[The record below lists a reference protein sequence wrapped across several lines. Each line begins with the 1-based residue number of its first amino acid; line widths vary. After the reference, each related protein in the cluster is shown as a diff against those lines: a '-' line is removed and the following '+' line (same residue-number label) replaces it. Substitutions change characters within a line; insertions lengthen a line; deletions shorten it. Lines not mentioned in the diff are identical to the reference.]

1 VDFRNR
7 FGMTNRITTGGCVR
21 NRQFEKSGG
30 WLRCVLLL
38 LCVFLP
44 FSCSKKHAPGPLA
57 ITHVTLIDA
66 TGAEPKSDVT
76 VIVADKKIQSISPS
90 TAAKLPR
97 DTQIIDATG
106 KFLIPGLTDFHLHLT
121 GAGEPSGSREF
132 FIPLLLANGI
142 TTVRDMGG
150 YLQSLVPL
158 RQEIRSGKRRGP
170 EIFFAGPYLDGDP
183 PSFQPSL
190 VVTNATQ
197 ATDDV
202 QSLVAQGVD
211 FIKVQSILSRTA
223 YFAIAD
229 AAKQQHITFVGH
241 VPDRV
246 TAAEA
251 SDAGQKSIEH
261 LTGVLRACSS
271 VEPRLME
278 EQFRGAPK
286 NETPQGS
293 HAREVAWERELLSTY
308 SEKTCDA
315 LIAKFRANQT
325 WQTPTLVLL
334 RHDAYPTPQS
344 DAAVAQILRY
354 TPKLIVPKWQE
365 VRRKQ
370 DQFAT
375 PTEFELRNQLFA
387 RSSQVVAKMQAAG
400 VGILAGT
407 DSAAPELVPGF
418 SLHEELVLLMQAGLS
433 PMQALQA
440 ATRNPAEFMGVIQ
453 KQGTVEVGKNA
464 DLLLLDANPLED
476 ISNTTKISALVIGG
490 ELVDRRVLDYYL
502 ERAAR
507 FATTE
512 RPPPGLYPFK

>member
-1 VDFRNR
+1 
-7 FGMTNRITTGGCVR
+7 MTKQFIPGGCV
-21 NRQFEKSGG
+21 QQQPLGG
-30 WLRCVLLL
+30 VGAFV
-38 LCVFLP
+38 LCVFALCCAVLP
-44 FSCSKKHAPGPLA
+44 FSCSKPSAQQSIA

-66 TGAEPKSDVT
+66 TGSDPKSDVT
-76 VIVADKKIQSISPS
+76 VVGADGKIQSIAPS
-90 TAAKLPR
+90 SS
-97 DTQIIDATG
+97 TQIPSDARIIDATG
-106 KFLIPGLTDFHLHLT
+106 KFLVPGLTDFHLHLT
-121 GAGEPSGSREF
+121 GAGEPTGSREF
-132 FIPLLLANGI
+132 FLPLLLANGI

-150 YLQSLVPL
+150 YLESLVPL
-158 RQEIRSGKRRGP
+158 RKEIRSGKRLGP

-190 VVTNATQ
+190 IVTNPTQ
-197 ATDDV
+197 ANDDV

-223 YFAIAD
+223 YFAIAA
-229 AAKQQHITFVGH
+229 AAKQQHISFVGH

-286 NETPQGS
+286 NETSQGS
-293 HAREVAWERELLSTY
+293 HARQIAWERELLTTY

-344 DAAVAQILRY
+344 DAAVADILKY
-354 TPKLIVPKWQE
+354 APKSIVAKWEE

-370 DQFAT
+370 DHLAS
-375 PTEFELRNQLFA
+375 PAEFDLRNQLFA
-387 RSSQVVAKMQAAG
+387 KSSQVVAKMQAGG

-418 SLHEELVLLMQAGLS
+418 SLHEELALLTQAGLT
-433 PMQALQA
+433 PMQTLQA
-440 ATRNPAEFMGVIQ
+440 ATKNPADFMGVTQ
-453 KQGTVEVGKNA
+453 KQGTIEVGKNA
-464 DLLLLDANPLED
+464 DLLLLDANPLSD
-476 ISNTTKISALVIGG
+476 IRNTEKIRALVVRGKY
-490 ELVDRRVLDYYL
+490 LD
-502 ERAAR
+502 RAALDNLLEKAAA
-507 FATTE
+507 FAAQ
-512 RPPPGLYPFK
+512 

>member
-1 VDFRNR
+1 
-7 FGMTNRITTGGCVR
+7 MMNRITSGGCVR
-21 NRQFEKSGG
+21 HRQFGKFGA
-30 WLRCVLLL
+30 WVWCLLAILCLVLS
-38 LCVFLP
+38 
-44 FSCSKKHAPGPLA
+44 FSCSRRQSSGPLA

-76 VIVADKKIQSISPS
+76 VIVADKKIQSIAPS
-90 TAAKLPR
+90 GAAKLP
-97 DTQIIDATG
+97 DDAQIIDATG
-106 KFLIPGLTDFHLHLT
+106 KFLIPGLTDFHLHIT
-121 GAGEPSGSREF
+121 GAGEPTGSREF

-150 YLQSLVPL
+150 YLQALVPL
-158 RQEIRSGKRRGP
+158 RQEIRSGKRVGP
-170 EIFFAGPYLDGDP
+170 EIFSPGPYLDGDP

-197 ATDDV
+197 ATDAV

-229 AAKQQHITFVGH
+229 AAKQQHISFVGH

-278 EQFRGAPK
+278 EQFRGGPK

-308 SEKTCDA
+308 SDKTCDA
-315 LIAKFRANQT
+315 LIAKFHANQT

-344 DAAVAQILRY
+344 DAAVAEVLRY
-354 TPKLIVPKWQE
+354 APKSIVQKWLE
-365 VRRKQ
+365 VRKKQ

-375 PTEFELRNQLFA
+375 PAEFELRNQLFT
-387 RSSQVVAKMQAAG
+387 RSSQVVAKMQSAG
-400 VGILAGT
+400 VGVLAGT
-407 DSAAPELVPGF
+407 DSAAPELIPGN
-418 SLHEELVLLMQAGLS
+418 SLHEELALLTEAGLS

-440 ATRNPAEFMGVIQ
+440 TTRNPADFMGVIQ
-453 KQGTVEVGKNA
+453 KQGTIEAGKNA
-464 DLLLLDANPLED
+464 DLLLLDANPLDD
-476 ISNTTKISALVIGG
+476 IRNTKKIRALVIHGK
-490 ELVDRRVLDYYL
+490 LLD
-502 ERAAR
+502 RAALDDLLAKVTA
-507 FATTE
+507 FAAQH
-512 RPPPGLYPFK
+512 

>member
-1 VDFRNR
+1 
-7 FGMTNRITTGGCVR
+7 MTNLIEMRARVPQGFGPRPGMLTWSI
-21 NRQFEKSGG
+21 FP
-30 WLRCVLLL
+30 L
-38 LCVFLP
+38 LCVAFF
-44 FSCSKKHAPGPLA
+44 FSCSKNYALGTLA

-66 TGAEPKSDVT
+66 TGADPKPDVT
-76 VIVADKKIQSISPS
+76 VVVGDGKIRAIAPS
-90 TAAKLPR
+90 TAAQLPAHAR
-97 DTQIIDATG
+97 IVDATG
-106 KFLIPGLTDFHLHLT
+106 KFLVPGLTDFHLHLT
-121 GAGEPSGSREF
+121 GAGEPTGSRDF
-132 FIPLLLANGI
+132 FLPLLLANGI

-158 RQEIRSGKRRGP
+158 REEVRSRKRLGP

-190 VVTNATQ
+190 VVTNPTQ

-223 YFAIAD
+223 YFAIAS
-229 AAKQQHITFVGH
+229 AAKQQHISFVGH

-271 VEPRLME
+271 VEPHLMD

-286 NETPQGS
+286 NETPLGS
-293 HAREVAWERELLSTY
+293 YARQVDWERELLSTF

-344 DAAVAQILRY
+344 DAAIEGLFRY
-354 TPKLIVPKWQE
+354 VPRSMVVGWQQ
-365 VRRKQ
+365 VRKRQ
-370 DQFAT
+370 DQFAST
-375 PTEFELRNQLFA
+375 ASFDLRNQLFA
-387 RSSQVVAKMQAAG
+387 RSSQLVGKMQAAG

-418 SLHEELVLLMQAGLS
+418 SLHEELVLLTQAGLS

-440 ATRNPAEFMGVIQ
+440 ATKNPADFIGVGQ
-453 KQGTVEVGKNA
+453 KQGTIEVGKHA
-464 DLLLLDANPLED
+464 DLLILDANPLDD
-476 ISNTTKISALVIGG
+476 IRNTEKIRALVIHGK
-490 ELVDRRVLDYYL
+490 LLDRRMLDDL
-502 ERAAR
+502 LTNEAAFAAR
-507 FATTE
+507 
-512 RPPPGLYPFK
+512 

>member
-1 VDFRNR
+1 LLSLLC
-7 FGMTNRITTGGCVR
+7 I
-21 NRQFEKSGG
+21 
-30 WLRCVLLL
+30 LLL
-38 LCVFLP
+38 LF
-44 FSCSKKHAPGPLA
+44 FSKKYASRRLV
-57 ITHVTLIDA
+57 ITHVTVIDA
-66 TGAEPKSDVT
+66 TGADPRPDVT
-76 VIVADKKIQSISPS
+76 VIVADEKIQAIAPSRTVQSPKN
-90 TAAKLPR
+90 A
-97 DTQIIDATG
+97 QVIDATG
-106 KFLIPGLTDFHLHLT
+106 KFLIPSLTDFHLHLT
-121 GAGEPSGSREF
+121 GAGEPNGSREF

-158 RQEIRSGKRRGP
+158 RREIRSGKRRGP

-197 ATDDV
+197 AQDDV

-229 AAKQQHITFVGH
+229 AAKQQHISFVGH
-241 VPDRV
+241 VPDRI

-293 HAREVAWERELLSTY
+293 HAREIAWERELLSTY

-315 LIAKFRANQT
+315 LIAKFRVNQT

-344 DAAVAQILRY
+344 DAAVAEILRY
-354 TPKLIVPKWQE
+354 TPKSFGQKWQE
-365 VRRKQ
+365 VRKKQ
-370 DQFAT
+370 DQFAN
-375 PTEFELRNQLFA
+375 PAEFELRNQLFA
-387 RSSQVVAKMQAAG
+387 RSSQVVAKMQEAG

-407 DSAAPELVPGF
+407 DSAAPELVPGY
-418 SLHEELVLLMQAGLS
+418 SLHEELTLLTQAGLS
-433 PMQALQA
+433 TMQALQA
-440 ATRNPAEFMGVIQ
+440 ATKNPADFMGLIQ
-453 KQGTVEVGKNA
+453 KQGTIEVGKNA

-476 ISNTTKISALVIGG
+476 IRNTEKIRALVIHGK
-490 ELVDRRVLDYYL
+490 LLDRVALDNL
-502 ERAAR
+502 LQEETAFAAQH
-507 FATTE
+507 
-512 RPPPGLYPFK
+512 

>member
-1 VDFRNR
+1 VLVRVNR
-7 FGMTNRITTGGCVR
+7 ATNCINIPVPLTHPLVR
-21 NRQFEKSGG
+21 KTLASAWICLALFCEFALG
-30 WLRCVLLL
+30 
-38 LCVFLP
+38 
-44 FSCSKKHAPGPLA
+44 SCSRPHYTLA

-66 TGAEPKSDVT
+66 TGAAPKPDVT
-76 VIVADKKIQSISPS
+76 LVVTDGKIQSISPS
-90 TAAKLPR
+90 AT
-97 DTQIIDATG
+97 TQIPSNAQVVDGTS

-121 GAGEPSGSREF
+121 GAGEPTGSRDF
-132 FIPLLLANGI
+132 FLPLLIANGI

-158 RQEIRSGKRRGP
+158 REEIRSGKRLGP

-197 ATDDV
+197 AQDDV

-229 AAKQQHITFVGH
+229 AAKQQRIMFVGH

-293 HAREVAWERELLSTY
+293 HAREVAWQRELLSTY
-308 SEKTCDA
+308 SENTCDA
-315 LIAKFRANQT
+315 LIAKSRSNQT

-334 RHDAYPTPQS
+334 RHDAYPTPES
-344 DAAVAQILRY
+344 DAAVADLLKY
-354 TPKLIVPKWQE
+354 APKLIVKKWQD
-365 VRRKQ
+365 VRKKQ
-370 DQFAT
+370 DQFAS
-375 PTEFELRNQLFA
+375 PAEFDLRNQLFA
-387 RSSQVVAKMQAAG
+387 QSSQVVARMQSAG

-418 SLHEELVLLMQAGLS
+418 SLHEELALLTQAGLS

-440 ATRNPAEFMGVIQ
+440 ATKSPADFMGVLQ
-453 KQGTVEVGKNA
+453 KQGTIEVGKNA
-464 DLLLLDANPLED
+464 DMLLLDANPLES
-476 ISNTTKISALVIGG
+476 IRNTEKIHALVIHGK
-490 ELVDRRVLDYYL
+490 LLD
-502 ERAAR
+502 RAALDNLLTQAAN
-507 FATTE
+507 FAAQ
-512 RPPPGLYPFK
+512 

>member
-1 VDFRNR
+1 
-7 FGMTNRITTGGCVR
+7 MI
-21 NRQFEKSGG
+21 
-30 WLRCVLLL
+30 
-38 LCVFLP
+38 
-44 FSCSKKHAPGPLA
+44 A
-57 ITHVTLIDA
+57 HVTLIDA
-66 TGAEPKSDVT
+66 TGAGPKPDVT
-76 VIVADKKIQSISPS
+76 VVVADQKIQSITPS
-90 TAAKLPR
+90 DTAQLPKSA
-97 DTQIIDATG
+97 QVIDATG

-121 GAGEPSGSREF
+121 GAGEPAGSRNF
-132 FIPLLLANGI
+132 FLPLLLGNGI

-158 RQEIRSGKRRGP
+158 RKEIRSGKLLGP

-190 VVTNATQ
+190 IVTNATQ
-197 ATDDV
+197 ASDDV

-229 AAKQQHITFVGH
+229 ATKQQHISFVGH

-278 EQFRGAPK
+278 QQFSGGPK
-286 NETPQGS
+286 NETPKGS
-293 HAREVAWERELLSTY
+293 HSREVAWERELLSTY
-308 SEKTCDA
+308 SEKVCDA
-315 LIAKFRANQT
+315 LIAKFRANRT

-334 RHDAYPTPQS
+334 RHDAYPTSES
-344 DAAVAQILRY
+344 DAGGAELNRY
-354 TPKLIVPKWQE
+354 TPKLIVSKWRE
-365 VRRKQ
+365 VRKKQ
-370 DQFAT
+370 DQFAL
-375 PTEFELRNQLFA
+375 PDEFELRDQLFE
-387 RSSQVVAKMQAAG
+387 RSSQVIAKMQAAG

-418 SLHEELVLLMQAGLS
+418 SLHEELALLVQAGLS

-440 ATRNPAEFMGVIQ
+440 ATKSPADFMEVSQ
-453 KQGTVEVGKNA
+453 QQGTAEVGKNA
-464 DLLLLDANPLED
+464 DLLLLDANPLDD
-476 ISNTTKISALVIGG
+476 IHNTRKIRAVVTHGKLLDRSMLDELLSN
-490 ELVDRRVLDYYL
+490 
-502 ERAAR
+502 AAA
-507 FATTE
+507 FAAQ
-512 RPPPGLYPFK
+512 

>member
-1 VDFRNR
+1 
-7 FGMTNRITTGGCVR
+7 MTNRFSTLFPIGLR
-21 NRQFEKSGG
+21 SGRSSAVFARG
-30 WLRCVLLL
+30 VLLL
-38 LCVFLP
+38 LCAILVC
-44 FSCSKKHAPGPLA
+44 SCSKNHTPAPLA

-66 TGAEPKSDVT
+66 TGAAPKPDVT
-76 VIVADKKIQSISPS
+76 VVVVDQKINAITPS
-90 TAAKLPR
+90 ATAHLPS
-97 DTQIIDATG
+97 DAQIIDGTG
-106 KFLIPGLTDFHLHLT
+106 KFVIPGLADFHLHLT
-121 GAGEPSGSREF
+121 GAGEPAGSRDF
-132 FIPLLLANGI
+132 FVPLLLANGI

-150 YLQSLVPL
+150 YLKALGPL
-158 RQEIRSGKRRGP
+158 RDQIRSGKRLGP
-170 EIFFAGPYLDGDP
+170 QIFFGGPYLDGDP
-183 PSFQPSL
+183 PSFHPSL

-223 YFAIAD
+223 YFAIA
-229 AAKQQHITFVGH
+229 AVAKQQHISFVGH

-271 VEPRLME
+271 DEPRLVE

-286 NETPQGS
+286 NETRQGS
-293 HAREVAWERELLSTY
+293 LSRQAVWQRELLSTY

-315 LIAKFRANQT
+315 LFAKFRANQT

-344 DAAVAQILRY
+344 DAAVANMLKY
-354 TPKLIVPKWQE
+354 VPKAIVSNWQE
-365 VRRKQ
+365 SRKKQ
-370 DQFAT
+370 DQLASR
-375 PTEFELRNQLFA
+375 TEYDLRNQLFD
-387 RSSQVVAKMQAAG
+387 RSSQVVGKMQAAG

-418 SLHEELVLLMQAGLS
+418 SLHEELVLLTRAGLT

-440 ATRNPAEFMGVIQ
+440 ATKNPADFMGVIQ
-453 KQGTVEVGKNA
+453 KQGTIEVGKNA
-464 DLLLLDANPLED
+464 DLLVLDANPLED
-476 ISNTTKISALVIGG
+476 ISNTQKIRALVIRGRP
-490 ELVDRRVLDYYL
+490 LDRASLNNL
-502 ERAAR
+502 LTKAAA
-507 FATTE
+507 FA
-512 RPPPGLYPFK
+512 GQ

>member
-1 VDFRNR
+1 VLINR
-7 FGMTNRITTGGCVR
+7 RFDITYR
-21 NRQFEKSGG
+21 F
-30 WLRCVLLL
+30 VLAVFHLL
-38 LCVFLP
+38 FAVLFC
-44 FSCSKKHAPGPLA
+44 SCSKNQSPRPLA

-66 TGAEPKSDVT
+66 TGSDPKPDVT
-76 VIVADKKIQSISPS
+76 VVVADGKIQAI
-90 TAAKLPR
+90 TASEAAQLPT
-97 DTQIIDATG
+97 DGQVIDATG

-121 GAGEPSGSREF
+121 GAGEPTGSREF
-132 FIPLLLANGI
+132 FLPLLLANGI

-158 RQEIRSGKRRGP
+158 REEIRDGKRLGP

-197 ATDDV
+197 AMDDV
-202 QSLVAQGVD
+202 QSLVAQRVD

-229 AAKQQHITFVGH
+229 AAKHQHIPFVGH

-271 VEPRLME
+271 AEPSLME

-293 HAREVAWERELLSTY
+293 HEREVAWERELLSTY

-315 LIAKFRANQT
+315 LIAKFRANHT

-344 DAAVAQILRY
+344 DAALADPLQF
-354 TPKLIVPKWQE
+354 VPKTIVSRWRD
-365 VRRKQ
+365 VRKKQ
-370 DQFAT
+370 DQLAS
-375 PTEFELRNQLFA
+375 PVEFELRNQLFK
-387 RSSQVVAKMQAAG
+387 RSSQVVAKMQDAG
-400 VGILAGT
+400 VGVLAGT
-407 DSAAPELVPGF
+407 DSAAPELVPGL
-418 SLHEELVLLMQAGLS
+418 SLHEELTLLTQAGLS

-440 ATRNPAEFMGVIQ
+440 ATRNPADFLGVSQ

-464 DLLLLDANPLED
+464 DLLLLDANPLDD
-476 ISNTTKISALVIGG
+476 IRNSEKIRALIIHGK
-490 ELVDRRVLDYYL
+490 LLDRASLDQML
-502 ERAAR
+502 AKEAA
-507 FATTE
+507 FAAQ
-512 RPPPGLYPFK
+512 

>member
-1 VDFRNR
+1 
-7 FGMTNRITTGGCVR
+7 MMNRITSGGCVR
-21 NRQFEKSGG
+21 HRQFGKSGA
-30 WLRCVLLL
+30 WVWCLLAI
-38 LCVFLP
+38 LCLP
-44 FSCSKKHAPGPLA
+44 LSFSCSRKQSSGPLA

-66 TGAEPKSDVT
+66 TGSEPKSDVT
-76 VIVADKKIQSISPS
+76 VIVADKKIQSIAPS
-90 TAAKLPR
+90 GAARLP
-97 DTQIIDATG
+97 DDAQIIDATG

-121 GAGEPSGSREF
+121 GAGEPTGSREF
-132 FIPLLLANGI
+132 FLPLLLANGI

-150 YLQSLVPL
+150 YLQALVPL
-158 RQEIRSGKRRGP
+158 RQEIRSGKRVGP
-170 EIFFAGPYLDGDP
+170 EILFSGPYLDGDP

-229 AAKQQHITFVGH
+229 AAKQQHISFVGH

-278 EQFRGAPK
+278 EQFRGGPK

-308 SEKTCDA
+308 SDKTCDA
-315 LIAKFRANQT
+315 LIAKFHANQT

-344 DAAVAQILRY
+344 DAAVAEILRY
-354 TPKLIVPKWQE
+354 APKSIVLKWQE
-365 VRRKQ
+365 VRKKQ

-375 PTEFELRNQLFA
+375 PAEFELRNQLFA
-387 RSSQVVAKMQAAG
+387 RSSQVVAKMQSAG
-400 VGILAGT
+400 VGVLAGT
-407 DSAAPELVPGF
+407 DSAAPELIPGY
-418 SLHEELVLLMQAGLS
+418 SLHEELALLTEAGLS

-440 ATRNPAEFMGVIQ
+440 ATKNPADFMGVIQ
-453 KQGTVEVGKNA
+453 KQGTIEAGKNA
-464 DLLLLDANPLED
+464 DLLLLDANPLDD
-476 ISNTTKISALVIGG
+476 IRNTKKIRALVIHGK
-490 ELVDRRVLDYYL
+490 LLD
-502 ERAAR
+502 RAALDDLLTKVTA
-507 FATTE
+507 FAAQH
-512 RPPPGLYPFK
+512 

>member
-1 VDFRNR
+1 VDFRHR
-7 FGMTNRITTGGCVR
+7 LGMTNRIAPGGCVR
-21 NRQFEKSGG
+21 QQQLGKSGA
-30 WLRCVLLL
+30 WVWCLLAILCVL
-38 LCVFLP
+38 LP
-44 FSCSKKHAPGPLA
+44 FSCSKRRGSGPLA

-66 TGAEPKSDVT
+66 TGSDPKPDVT
-76 VIVADKKIQSISPS
+76 VIVADQKIQSIAPS
-90 TAAKLPR
+90 DAAQLPN
-97 DTQIIDATG
+97 DAQVIDATG

-121 GAGEPSGSREF
+121 GAGEPTGSREF

-150 YLQSLVPL
+150 YLRSLVPL
-158 RQEIRSGKRRGP
+158 REEIRSGKLVGP
-170 EIFFAGPYLDGDP
+170 KIFFAGPYLDGDP

-190 VVTNATQ
+190 VVTNPTQ
-197 ATDDV
+197 AQDDV

-223 YFAIAD
+223 YFAIAS
-229 AAKQQHITFVGH
+229 AAKQQHISFVGH

-251 SDAGQKSIEH
+251 SNAGQKSIEH

-293 HAREVAWERELLSTY
+293 HAREAAWERELLSTY

-315 LIAKFRANQT
+315 LIGKFQTNHT

-344 DAAVAQILRY
+344 DAAAADLLKY
-354 TPKLIVPKWQE
+354 APKSIIQKWQE
-365 VRRKQ
+365 VRRTQ
-370 DQFAT
+370 DELSAPADFD
-375 PTEFELRNQLFA
+375 LRNQLFA
-387 RSSQVVAKMQAAG
+387 RSSQVVARMQNAG

-418 SLHEELVLLMQAGLS
+418 SLHEELALLAQAGLS

-440 ATRNPAEFMGVIQ
+440 ATKSPADFMGVNR
-453 KQGTVEVGKNA
+453 KQGTIEVGKNA
-464 DLLLLDANPLED
+464 DLLLLDANPLAD
-476 ISNTTKISALVIGG
+476 IHNTGKIRALVIQGK
-490 ELVDRRVLDYYL
+490 LLD
-502 ERAAR
+502 RAALDNLLAQAAT
-507 FATTE
+507 FAAQ
-512 RPPPGLYPFK
+512 

>member
-1 VDFRNR
+1 MANCSTTFRR
-7 FGMTNRITTGGCVR
+7 TRSKLARIVGA
-21 NRQFEKSGG
+21 
-30 WLRCVLLL
+30 LVLN
-38 LCVFLP
+38 VFPLICA
-44 FSCSKKHAPGPLA
+44 FLFCSCSKNHASTPLA

-66 TGAEPKSDVT
+66 TGADPKPDVT
-76 VIVADKKIQSISPS
+76 VLIADQKIQSIAPSS
-90 TAAKLPR
+90 TAQLPSNA
-97 DTQIIDATG
+97 QLIDGTN
-106 KFLIPGLTDFHLHLT
+106 KFLIPGLADFHLHLT
-121 GAGEPSGSREF
+121 GASEPTGSRDF
-132 FIPLLLANGI
+132 FLPLLLANGI

-150 YLQSLVPL
+150 YLESLAPL
-158 RQEIRSGKRRGP
+158 RHEIHSGKRIGP

-190 VVTNATQ
+190 VVTNAAQ

-202 QSLVAQGVD
+202 QSLATQGVD

-229 AAKQQHITFVGH
+229 AAKQQHISFVGH

-271 VEPRLME
+271 TGPRLME

-293 HAREVAWERELLSTY
+293 HARQAAWEHELLSTY

-315 LIAKFRANQT
+315 LIAKFSANHT

-344 DAAVAQILRY
+344 DAAVTSLLRY
-354 TPKLIVPKWQE
+354 VPKFIASKWQQS
-365 VRRKQ
+365 RQKQ
-370 DQFAT
+370 DRLAS
-375 PTEFELRNQLFA
+375 PAEFDLRNQLFA
-387 RSSQVVAKMQAAG
+387 RSAQVVAKMQAAG

-418 SLHEELVLLMQAGLS
+418 SLHEELALLTQAGLS

-440 ATRNPAEFMGVIQ
+440 ATKNPADFMGIAQ
-453 KQGTVEVGKNA
+453 KQGTIEVGKNA
-464 DLLLLDANPLED
+464 DLLLLDANPLDD
-476 ISNTTKISALVIGG
+476 IRNTEKIRALVIHGRF
-490 ELVDRRVLDYYL
+490 LDRTILDKL
-502 ERAAR
+502 LTNAAT
-507 FATTE
+507 FAAQ
-512 RPPPGLYPFK
+512 

>member
-1 VDFRNR
+1 
-7 FGMTNRITTGGCVR
+7 MTNRITAGGCVR
-21 NRQFEKSGG
+21 QQGFRGSRG
-30 WLRCVLLL
+30 WLWFLIAI
-38 LCVFLP
+38 LCVALP
-44 FSCSKKHAPGPLA
+44 VACSKKYESGPLA
-57 ITHVTLIDA
+57 ITHVTLVDA
-66 TGAEPKSDVT
+66 TGADPKPDVT
-76 VIVADKKIQSISPS
+76 VIVADQKVQSIAPS
-90 TAAKLPR
+90 DAVQLPKG
-97 DTQIIDATG
+97 TQVIDATG

-121 GAGEPSGSREF
+121 GAGEPSGSRDF
-132 FIPLLLANGI
+132 FVPLLLANGI

-158 RQEIRSGKRRGP
+158 REEIHSGKRLGP

-197 ATDDV
+197 AQDDV

-223 YFAIAD
+223 YFAIAA
-229 AAKQQHITFVGH
+229 AAKQQRISFVGH

-278 EQFRGAPK
+278 EQFRGSPK

-293 HAREVAWERELLSTY
+293 HAREIAWERELLSTF
-308 SEKTCDA
+308 SDKTCGA
-315 LIAKFRANQT
+315 LIAKFRTNHT

-344 DAAVAQILRY
+344 DAAVADLLKY
-354 TPKLIVPKWQE
+354 APKSIVQKWQE
-365 VRRKQ
+365 VRKKQ
-370 DQFAT
+370 DQLSSPADFD
-375 PTEFELRNQLFA
+375 LRNQLFS
-387 RSSQVVAKMQAAG
+387 RSSQVVAKMQSAG

-407 DSAAPELVPGF
+407 DSAAPELIPGF
-418 SLHEELVLLMQAGLS
+418 SLHEELALLTQSGLS

-440 ATRNPAEFMGVIQ
+440 ATKGPAEFMGVDQ
-453 KQGTVEVGKNA
+453 KQGTIEVGKNA
-464 DLLLLDANPLED
+464 DLLLLDANPLEN
-476 ISNTTKISALVIGG
+476 IRNTEKINALVIHGR
-490 ELVDRRVLDYYL
+490 LLDRTALDNQL
-502 ERAAR
+502 AQ
-507 FATTE
+507 ATT
-512 RPPPGLYPFK
+512 FAAQ